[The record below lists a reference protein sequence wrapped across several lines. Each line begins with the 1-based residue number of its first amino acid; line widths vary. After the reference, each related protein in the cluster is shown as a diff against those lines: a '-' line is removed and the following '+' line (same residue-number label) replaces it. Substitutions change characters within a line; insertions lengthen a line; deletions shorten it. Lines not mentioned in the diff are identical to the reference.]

1 MAPGR
6 HTTDAIWRSVVRQE
20 VSDSGTMHV
29 EWNWDLQKA
38 FDYVNGDILWSKA
51 RAAGY
56 PMKSL
61 ATALV
66 SYGWGRRFILNRE
79 VSKEIRSGRG
89 IAAGS
94 PFAPY
99 ELAVYLEGLIEIV
112 RAWNAQQ
119 VCVKSGLK
127 ATLSIHVDDIS
138 VCISGKNSRAIAQ
151 AAGALART
159 LSAHVTGLGMKLDLG
174 DKAFLMASSDDL
186 LVAAKRQWASW
197 AVLRFRL

>member
-1 MAPGR
+1 
-6 HTTDAIWRSVVRQE
+6 
-20 VSDSGTMHV
+20 MHV

-38 FDYVNGDILWSKA
+38 FDFVKREILWGKA
-51 RAAGY
+51 KAAGY
-56 PMKSL
+56 PMNSL

-99 ELAVYLEGLIEIV
+99 ELAVYLEGLIGIV

-119 VCVKSGLK
+119 ISIKSGLK

-138 VCISGKNSRAIAQ
+138 VCISGTNSRAIAH
-151 AAGALART
+151 AAGSLARS
-159 LSAHVTGLGMKLDLG
+159 L
-174 DKAFLMASSDDL
+174 
-186 LVAAKRQWASW
+186 AALQRM
-197 AVLRFRL
+197 